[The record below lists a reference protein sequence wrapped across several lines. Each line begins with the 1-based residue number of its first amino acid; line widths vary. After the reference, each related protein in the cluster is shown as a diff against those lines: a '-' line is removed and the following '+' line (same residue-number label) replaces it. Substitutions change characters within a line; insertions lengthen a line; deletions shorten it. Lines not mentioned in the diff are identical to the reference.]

1 MVSKAKSL
9 KRVLITVVKFL
20 ISIAILSWLFSK
32 AWQENQFQSLVQAD
46 KNWGGL
52 ILAFI
57 ACLAAHMISFFRWQ
71 LFVQAID
78 LPFKFLDAV
87 RIGFIGS
94 FFNLLSLGVIG
105 GDALRAYYVTRQVK
119 HRVTEA
125 VASVVLDRFIGLL
138 TMFSVAAMAFLCW
151 EPSELEMVSENYRA
165 IRIIGAIVLSGS
177 AAGFCFLLS
186 MIFMP
191 KLTKTRLFAWI
202 VTLPLIGNALL
213 QVTKVI
219 RVYRSKPRLIFFGFV
234 LSLGVNLCFVIAI
247 YLIAD
252 SITKAHPSFVDHFLI
267 EPISMVANA
276 VPLPGGIGGMEL
288 VLDYLYRSFTV
299 EAAEGFGFIV
309 ALGFRFLLL
318 IVSAF
323 GAIVWFFNRN
333 QIKQDLGDRWKA

>member
-1 MVSKAKSL
+1 M

-46 KNWGGL
+46 KNWWGL
-52 ILAFI
+52 TLALI
-57 ACLAAHMISFFRWQ
+57 ACLAAHLISFFRWQ

-87 RIGFIGS
+87 RIGFIGT

-105 GDALRAYYVTRQVK
+105 GDALRAFYVTRQVK
-119 HRVTEA
+119 HRVAEA

-138 TMFSVAAMAFLCW
+138 TMFSVAAIAFLCW
-151 EPSELEMVSENYRA
+151 EPGEVEMVSENYLA
-165 IRIIGAIVLSGS
+165 IRWIGAVVLTGS
-177 AAGFCFLLS
+177 AAGFLFLLS

-191 KLTKTRLFAWI
+191 KITRTRLFTWCVA
-202 VTLPLIGNALL
+202 LPLVGSALL

-219 RVYRSKPRLIFFGFV
+219 RVYRSKPRLILFGFI

-252 SITKAHPSFVDHFLI
+252 SITNSHPTFMDHFLI

-288 VLDYLYRSFTV
+288 VLDYLYRSFTFGD
-299 EAAEGFGFIV
+299 AEGFGFIV
-309 ALGFRFLLL
+309 ALGFRFMLL
-318 IVSAF
+318 IVSAM

-333 QIKQDLGDRWKA
+333 RVKEDLGDRWNG